1 MPHPTDT
8 YDTTGTVIDR
18 TRPVIAL
25 VVPCY
30 NEQEVLP
37 STALTLGGL
46 LDTMLGKEMIS
57 ADSFVMFVNDG
68 SRDNTWQ
75 IITELHSRDNRFKG
89 LSLAHNR
96 GQQAAMLAGLMTV
109 REISDAA
116 ITIDA
121 DMQDSPDAVIEMVEK
136 FRQGADIVYGVRAS
150 RSTDSWFKRS
160 SARAFYSLQQRLG
173 LETIYDHSEFRLM
186 DRKSL
191 DILAEYG
198 ESNLYLRGIMPNI
211 GLKSDIVTYDRAPRT
226 AGVTKYTL
234 GKLLAVSIDGIT
246 SFTAQPMRLIFSV
259 GSFLLFADIIVAI
272 WVLVSHFQGRA
283 ISGWS
288 SLMLSVW
295 FLGSLVLIALGIIG
309 EYIGKIYV
317 EVKHRPRYNIS
328 EKLID

>member
-1 MPHPTDT
+1 MPQATNI
-8 YDTTGTVIDR
+8 YDTTGTVMDR

-37 STALTLGGL
+37 STAATLGKL
-46 LDTMLGKEMIS
+46 LDTMLAEELIS
-57 ADSFVMFVNDG
+57 DKSFVMFVNDG
-68 SRDNTWQ
+68 SHDNTWQ
-75 IITELHSRDNRFKG
+75 IITALHAGDKRFKA

-109 REISDAA
+109 REMSDAA

-121 DMQDSPDAVIEMVEK
+121 DMQDSPDAAIEMVRK
-136 FRQGADIVYGVRAS
+136 FKDGADIVYGVRAS
-150 RSTDSWFKRS
+150 RASDSWFKRS
-160 SARAFYSLQQRLG
+160 SARAFYSMQQHMG

-186 DRKSL
+186 GRKSL
-191 DILAEYG
+191 DILAQYG
-198 ESNLYLRGIMPNI
+198 ESNLYLRGIMTNI
-211 GLKSDIVTYDRAPRT
+211 GLRTDIVTYDRAPRT
-226 AGVTKYTL
+226 AGVTKYTI
-234 GKLLAVSIDGIT
+234 GKLLTVSIDGIT

-259 GSFLLFADIIVAI
+259 GLFLLIADIIVAI

-288 SLMLSVW
+288 SLMLSIW

>member
-1 MPHPTDT
+1 MLQSENT
-8 YDTTGTVIDR
+8 YSPTGTVMER

-37 STALTLGGL
+37 STAAILGEL
-46 LDTMLGKEMIS
+46 LDTMLKNEMIS
-57 ADSFVMFVNDG
+57 DRSFVMFVNDG

-75 IITELHSRDNRFKG
+75 IITTLHSGDKRFKG

-109 REISDAA
+109 REMSDAA

-121 DMQDSPDAVIEMVEK
+121 DMQDTPEAAIEMVEK

-160 SARAFYSLQQRLG
+160 SARAFYSLQQHMG

-186 DRKSL
+186 DRKAL
-191 DILAEYG
+191 DILAQYG
-198 ESNLYLRGIMPNI
+198 ENNLYLRGIMPNI
-211 GLKSDIVTYDRAPRT
+211 GLRSDIVTYDRAPRT
-226 AGVTKYTL
+226 AGVTKYTF

-246 SFTAQPMRLIFSV
+246 SFTARPMRLIFSV
-259 GSFLLFADIIVAI
+259 GSFMLLADIVVAV

>member
-37 STALTLGGL
+37 STALTLGSL

-160 SARAFYSLQQRLG
+160 
-173 LETIYDHSEFRLM
+173 
-186 DRKSL
+186 
-191 DILAEYG
+191 
-198 ESNLYLRGIMPNI
+198 
-211 GLKSDIVTYDRAPRT
+211 
-226 AGVTKYTL
+226 
-234 GKLLAVSIDGIT
+234 
-246 SFTAQPMRLIFSV
+246 
-259 GSFLLFADIIVAI
+259 
-272 WVLVSHFQGRA
+272 
-283 ISGWS
+283 
-288 SLMLSVW
+288 
-295 FLGSLVLIALGIIG
+295 IALSSSI
-309 EYIGKIYV
+309 
-317 EVKHRPRYNIS
+317 
-328 EKLID
+328 